1 MDFMTYSQKLICLHT
16 TIFLYLSGLL
26 TLLTNSLILV
36 DVQTS
41 SLCRARDDDN
51 ASSCSS
57 NSEVA
62 QLEEI
67 GAHLQGTFH
76 G

>member
-1 MDFMTYSQKLICLHT
+1 MFAHYHIP
-16 TIFLYLSGLL
+16 IFISFAEII
-26 TLLTNSLILV
+26 LTNSLILV
-36 DVQTS
+36 DAETS

-67 GAHLQGTFH
+67 GAHLQGTSH